1 MAKLDDLFSKKK
13 ETTPIL
19 DLSKSVVKSADDFKK
34 LMEKVPEYKI
44 KPEKVR
50 SEDVKLRDKDFKF
63 KTGKKDFKAMNET
76 YLFMD
81 PIPSEMK
88 ELKLKDFISIPID
101 WHMLTTLRPKTKSDE
116 EYFSKIV
123 ELGKAEM
130 RTVARDKRIFAQ
142 DSLVRKSK
150 NKSGVVEQRIV
161 SCSECGEEYCTG
173 KVCMQFGYDYFA
185 RQPESSTTVQKT
197 LVTSS
202 ETKKKKKIKRKGRSK
217 SKSRKKSPS
226 KSPKKSTT
234 RK

>member
-173 KVCMQFGYDYFA
+173 K
-185 RQPESSTTVQKT
+185 
-197 LVTSS
+197 LNN
-202 ETKKKKKIKRKGRSK
+202 KIKFNLYTVSVRLIYSYINLDYLDGIICLCTLFRHFRFLNPFIPS
-217 SKSRKKSPS
+217 SSCVLTMSRCQ
-226 KSPKKSTT
+226 
-234 RK
+234 